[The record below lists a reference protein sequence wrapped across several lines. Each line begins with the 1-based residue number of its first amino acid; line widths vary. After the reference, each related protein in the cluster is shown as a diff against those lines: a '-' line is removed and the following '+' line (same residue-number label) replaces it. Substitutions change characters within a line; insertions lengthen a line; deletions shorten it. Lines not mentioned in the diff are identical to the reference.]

1 MLQGFIHPDFESVGR
16 ALERQLPR
24 SGRGG
29 AAVCVYHRGE
39 KVVDCWGGA
48 RDEQGNP
55 WQEDTLALSYSTSK
69 GVASTLMHILVDR
82 GLMDYEDPVCE
93 VWPEFA
99 AGCKRDITLRH
110 LLCHEAGLYDIR
122 GLIDHAER
130 MLDWRYMAEA
140 LAEAT
145 PAHAP
150 GATNGY
156 HAFTYGWLI
165 GELVQRLTGKPYAE
179 AVESEIARPL
189 GLDGLFVGLPANQMR
204 RRAQLILPD
213 LMRKGGDA
221 IERIERYTRG
231 MRTLLRFAGIRID
244 PISLAGALI
253 PRGIEDIDFNSEE
266 FVSVPIPA
274 ANGMFTARS
283 LARVYALLAADGE
296 LDGVRLLRRETVWRA
311 SEVQNRSVGRVIP
324 LPMHWRLGYHRV
336 PTFGVRVPNG
346 FGHFGFGGSGA
357 WADPDRELAV
367 ALTLNSGIGT
377 PFGDLRMVRIGTAA
391 LRCADR
397 RATAR
402 ARP

>member
-48 RDEQGNP
+48 RDENGSA

-99 AGCKRDITLRH
+99 AAGKREITLRH

-122 GLIDHAER
+122 GLVDHAHR
-130 MLDWRYMAEA
+130 MLDWGHMTEA

-150 GATNGY
+150 GATHGY

-179 AVESEIARPL
+179 AVESEIAKPL
-189 GLDGLFVGLPANQMR
+189 GLDGLFVGLPAHQMR
-204 RRAQLILPD
+204 RRARLILPD

-221 IERIERYTRG
+221 VARIERYTRG
-231 MRTLLRFAGIRID
+231 MRTLMKLAGLRID
-244 PISLAGALI
+244 PLALAGALI
-253 PRGIEDIDFNSEE
+253 PRGIEDLDFNGAEL
-266 FVSVPIPA
+266 VSVPIPA

-283 LARVYALLAADGE
+283 LARVYAMLAGDGE
-296 LDGVRLLRRETVWRA
+296 LDGVRLLRRETVWHA
-311 SEVQNRSVGRVIP
+311 SEVQNRGVGRVIP

-397 RATAR
+397 RRGREPA
-402 ARP
+402 